1 VVRQCQLLGLAR
13 SSLYYQPRG
22 ESERNLHLLRLL
34 DEQYTRTPFYGVPKM
49 TEWLR
54 RHDRHCQSFFVT
66 FPWHYYK
73 SKPTRRNRYV
83 ILNCFRYRLVWI

>member
-13 SSLYYQPRG
+13 SSHYYQPCG

-54 RHDRHCQSFFVT
+54 GQGRSGE
-66 FPWHYYK
+66 
-73 SKPTRRNRYV
+73 
-83 ILNCFRYRLVWI
+83 